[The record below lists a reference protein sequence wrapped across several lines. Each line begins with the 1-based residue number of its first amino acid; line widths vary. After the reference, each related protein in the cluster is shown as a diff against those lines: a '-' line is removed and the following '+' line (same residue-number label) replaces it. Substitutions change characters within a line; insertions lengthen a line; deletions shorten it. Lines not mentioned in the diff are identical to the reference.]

1 MGSTGRVDV
10 EDLLARIEARE
21 IDTVLVAFC
30 DLQGRLVG
38 KRVTGR
44 FFRDRVVADGID
56 ACSYLLAV
64 DVDMTPV
71 PGYQFASWE
80 RGYGDFACRPDFS
93 TLRILPWLD
102 RTALVLCDLFDEH
115 SGEPV
120 AVSPRQ
126 ILRAQLARARPH
138 APDLRR
144 PRRARPG
151 TPRAPPGVCLRA
163 AS

>member
-71 PGYQFASWE
+71 PGE
-80 RGYGDFACRPDFS
+80 
-93 TLRILPWLD
+93 
-102 RTALVLCDLFDEH
+102 
-115 SGEPV
+115 EPFLEGAPFVDHWV
-120 AVSPRQ
+120 AVPVS
-126 ILRAQLARARPH
+126 
-138 APDLRR
+138 
-144 PRRARPG
+144 
-151 TPRAPPGVCLRA
+151 
-163 AS
+163 